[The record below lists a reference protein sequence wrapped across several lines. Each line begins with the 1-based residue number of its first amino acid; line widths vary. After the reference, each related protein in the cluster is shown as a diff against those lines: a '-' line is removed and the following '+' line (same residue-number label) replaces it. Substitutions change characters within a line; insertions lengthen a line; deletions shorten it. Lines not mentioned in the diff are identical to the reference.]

1 MNAEQW
7 GREET
12 PRSVPDLLYLNF
24 LVNDAAGRAAA
35 MLAGAD
41 PAADNEDPL
50 VDAVRLLATPEGSPH
65 AGRAAR
71 LTGLPEDELRGLVLA
86 YRHGGTGGVAAAV
99 GASECPA
106 DQMADAVREVGRQ
119 RTLAIGELEVSPGT
133 IADPGAGVRIRLG
146 PDDRWYPF
154 TFAQDRWWPAPGA
167 AQPPGV
173 AWKAALRARTLRRA
187 GG

>member
-1 MNAEQW
+1 MSAEEW

-12 PRSVPDLLYLNF
+12 PRSVPDVLYLKF

-35 MLAGAD
+35 MLAGAA
-41 PAADNEDPL
+41 PAAVDEDPL
-50 VDAVRLLATPEGSPH
+50 VDTVRLLATPEGSPH

-71 LTGLPEDELRGLVLA
+71 LTGLAEDELRGLVLA

-106 DQMADAVREVGRQ
+106 EQMADAVREVRRQ
-119 RTLAIGELEVSPGT
+119 RALAIGELEVSPGT
-133 IADPGAGVRIRLG
+133 IADPGAGVRILLG

-167 AQPPGV
+167 AEPPGV
-173 AWKAALRARTLRRA
+173 AWKAALRARSLRRA

>member
-1 MNAEQW
+1 MSCGGW
-7 GREET
+7 CSR
-12 PRSVPDLLYLNF
+12 
-24 LVNDAAGRAAA
+24 
-35 MLAGAD
+35 
-41 PAADNEDPL
+41 
-50 VDAVRLLATPEGSPH
+50 
-65 AGRAAR
+65 
-71 LTGLPEDELRGLVLA
+71 

-106 DQMADAVREVGRQ
+106 EQMADAVREVRRQ
-119 RTLAIGELEVSPGT
+119 RALAIGELEVSPGT

-167 AQPPGV
+167 AEPPGV
-173 AWKAALRARTLRRA
+173 AWKAALRARSLRRA